1 MAFFPIIR
9 SSCTW
14 FSLTR
19 NLVCEFSYQYYI
31 LSVYMRLKSGD
42 GVTIIKLCMCLQW
55 GPGGGVLT
63 DKWYTGMLKGF
74 EVHFRKF
81 WYIDGWV
88 IVTYPMRPIC
98 KIGCILENLAK
109 KAPNFAPN
117 WVLFAEKWYRDGS
130 QNHAFR
136 GIEMVEI
143 LNSTL
148 SIPVRIFLKNPPPPG
163 VGPHTNIDICAV
175 SQDRSWRFI

>member
-1 MAFFPIIR
+1 MKGRAHFNQP
-9 SSCTW
+9 
-14 FSLTR
+14 
-19 NLVCEFSYQYYI
+19 
-31 LSVYMRLKSGD
+31 LKA
-42 GVTIIKLCMCLQW
+42 
-55 GPGGGVLT
+55 PGGGVLT

-88 IVTYPMRPIC
+88 SSHTQC
-98 KIGCILENLAK
+98 EKLENLAK
-109 KAPNFAPN
+109 KSTQFAPN

-148 SIPVRIFLKNPPPPG
+148 SIPVRFFLKNPPPP
-163 VGPHTNIDICAV
+163 
-175 SQDRSWRFI
+175 

>member
-1 MAFFPIIR
+1 M
-9 SSCTW
+9 
-14 FSLTR
+14 
-19 NLVCEFSYQYYI
+19 
-31 LSVYMRLKSGD
+31 D
-42 GVTIIKLCMCLQW
+42 GAR
-55 GPGGGVLT
+55 GGGVLT

-98 KIGCILENLAK
+98 KIGNILENLAK
-109 KAPNFAPN
+109 KSTQFAPD

-148 SIPVRIFLKNPPPPG
+148 SMMHPRTMF
-163 VGPHTNIDICAV
+163 
-175 SQDRSWRFI
+175 F